1 MKEFPL
7 NHFLKSDCHLANIWW
22 KLAWRELAEQALCI
36 IAKKKIAWKIS
47 HFSTPEFQIE
57 LSSSY
62 TAKNKQGEHTSLSI
76 QANSSRIS
84 VVQWSALADL
94 EEGI

>member
-57 LSSSY
+57 LSS
-62 TAKNKQGEHTSLSI
+62 TAKNKQREHKSLSI